1 MTTKILINNQVYST
15 ETHYCPPYSHGQNGY
30 KPLSL
35 RINVLTETIY
45 CNSREFKNY
54 DELYNFLKEKDKS
67 GRWLKNYHNFLG
79 DEDGTYLDN
88 MFFNLRRR
96 YKIFLSKY
104 DFSQNSIYL

>member
-15 ETHYCPPYSHGQNGY
+15 ETHYCPPYSHGHNGY

-67 GRWLKNYHNFLG
+67 GRWLKHYHNFLG
-79 DEDGTYLDN
+79 EFDDTYLNN
-88 MFFNLRRR
+88 MINNVRRR

-104 DFSQNSIYL
+104 DFPQN